1 MLPTTTQ
8 GVIESSEIKE
18 NCLYNLSI
26 KEEFVMDV
34 VDMKFSERQ
43 GFITKTLQ
51 TDRVDKELRNKL
63 WNLFVKTTE
72 IRRSYSDL
80 TQDKVIRRGRILRLI
95 WSEGL
100 NKLVDEFPKEPW
112 LIAFYSKFPS
122 NL

>member
-1 MLPTTTQ
+1 
-8 GVIESSEIKE
+8 
-18 NCLYNLSI
+18 
-26 KEEFVMDV
+26 
-34 VDMKFSERQ
+34 MKFSERQ